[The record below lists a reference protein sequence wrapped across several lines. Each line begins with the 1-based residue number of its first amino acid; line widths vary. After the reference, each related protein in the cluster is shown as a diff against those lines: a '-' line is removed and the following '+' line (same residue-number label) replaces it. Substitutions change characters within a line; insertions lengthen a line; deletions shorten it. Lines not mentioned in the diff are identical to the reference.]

1 MNETIIDK
9 TVIGI
14 KHSIKYN
21 QFYYMK
27 KEFLFYYK
35 SGIIGI
41 SSQFSIGTHLQF
53 ISDLWGMLVN
63 DLLNLYHYIILY

>member
-41 SSQFSIGTHLQF
+41 SSQFSIGC
-53 ISDLWGMLVN
+53 
-63 DLLNLYHYIILY
+63 